1 MFVRIIRLRYHLL
14 YAAAALGMAGLLFF
28 PRECAEAARD
38 SVSVCLSVVIPT
50 LFPFFVFSA
59 FAVESGLSLLLGR
72 AMAPAM
78 RLFRVGGA
86 AGSAFVLGLVSGFP
100 VGAKTA
106 ISLYENGQCTKT
118 ESERLLSFCNNTGP
132 AFILGSVGIGIFN
145 SQSAGLLLY
154 GAQVAA
160 SVLTGVLFG
169 IFWRGKNGA
178 KRASRPPKSANA
190 PLLRCF
196 LDAVR
201 SGGVSVF
208 NICVFVVFFSVAIRL
223 LFVSGAIPAAA
234 AALGRLLAPLGVER
248 ALLERLFTGFF
259 EVVSGVRSAGG
270 GGLGAENLALTGAI
284 LGWAGLSVHC
294 QVLSFLSG
302 SGLSARPYLIGKLLQ
317 SAFAALF
324 TYLLALA
331 APLGIERP
339 AFSSGS
345 QPVVAVTGF
354 TFYRALALSG
364 AALLLLFML
373 SVLAAVLSA
382 GAPSR
387 RAPARQVPG
396 RSKQAAP
403 IKISPARLSS
413 HRASKPEAVYEYSRA
428 RPPTQHKHNV

>member
-1 MFVRIIRLRYHLL
+1 
-14 YAAAALGMAGLLFF
+14 MAGLLFF
-28 PRECAEAARD
+28 PRECAAAASD
-38 SVSVCLSVVIPT
+38 SIGVCLSVVIPT

-59 FAVESGLSLLLGR
+59 FAVESGLSYFLGR

-106 ISLYENGQCTKT
+106 ISLYESGQCTKT

-169 IFWRGKNGA
+169 LLWRGESGS
-178 KRASRPPKSANA
+178 KRAPKPAKSANV

-196 LDAVR
+196 LSAVR

-208 NICVFVVFFSVAIRL
+208 NICVFVVFFSVAIKL

-234 AALGRLLAPLGVER
+234 SALGRLLAPIGLER

-259 EVVSGVRSAGG
+259 EVVSGVRSAGEG
-270 GGLGAENLALTGAI
+270 GMGAGNLALTGAI

-317 SAFAALF
+317 SALAALF

-331 APLGIERP
+331 APLGIESP
-339 AFSSGS
+339 VFSSGS
-345 QPVVAVTGF
+345 QPVVAVTGL

-373 SVLAAVLSA
+373 SMLAVLLNAKSA
-382 GAPSR
+382 SR
-387 RAPARQVPG
+387 RTRQ
-396 RSKQAAP
+396 
-403 IKISPARLSS
+403 
-413 HRASKPEAVYEYSRA
+413 RASAKTRADAAREGFSPRPPLYRAAGRGDIYEYSRA
-428 RPPTQHKHNV
+428 RTQERQA